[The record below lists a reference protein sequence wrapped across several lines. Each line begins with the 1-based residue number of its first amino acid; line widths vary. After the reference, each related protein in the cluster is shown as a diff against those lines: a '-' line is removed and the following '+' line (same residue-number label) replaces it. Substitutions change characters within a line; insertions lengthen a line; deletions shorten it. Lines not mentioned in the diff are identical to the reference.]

1 MPPRQTSE
9 YVERL
14 LRSQGTEVFLRHKL
28 DEGSIFT
35 DNVETEALRKQD
47 CCKSLPAFEMSPKMK
62 TSVSSS
68 IESSLKLQ
76 HLYRAILKL

>member
-1 MPPRQTSE
+1 MPAKQALE

-14 LRSQGTEVFLRHKL
+14 LRSHGTDVFLWHKPE
-28 DEGSIFT
+28 EGSIFT
-35 DNVETEALRKQD
+35 GNVEMEALLKQS
-47 CCKSLPAFEMSPKMK
+47 CCNSRPALEMSPRMN